1 MLHEHSVLTTDHLA
15 RLGFTSLRTAQQRL
29 QLLHRLGVLD
39 RFQPYRPSG
48 SAPLHHLLGPVGA
61 RILAAEE
68 GLDIAA
74 LGYRRQR
81 SLAVAHRLS
90 LGHDIGVATSIIDL
104 ATHPE
109 LRLTRWWSAARCA
122 RLYGH
127 HTRPDAYLTL
137 TTRTPTE
144 SPPRMSAGAVGWW
157 EMFYEYDTGTENLTT
172 LAAKLAGY
180 HRLAAA
186 TGIPTPVGFWITRP
200 RREPHARHAL
210 TGAHHALPHPQL
222 LMVLTGTPQLDL
234 DTAPADAHGLVGVD
248 QTAAGA
254 VWLPLHP
261 HPRHPGG
268 GRWTLTELA
277 AAVARTDESRG
288 RAHPREPD
296 TGSETWDLGPG
307 GRIELPAPDPYPPPD
322 LPPPTQTAPPA
333 SRPSTPR
340 PVARRVP
347 RERQAPS
354 PPGTSRPTTGEPG
367 WQPGPRS

>member
-1 MLHEHSVLTTDHLA
+1 MLHEHTVLTTDHLA
-15 RLGFTSLRTAQQRL
+15 RLGFSSLRTAQQRL

-39 RFQPYRPSG
+39 RFQPYRPTG
-48 SAPLHHLLGPVGA
+48 STPLHHLLGPVGA

-81 SLAVAHRLS
+81 ILAVAHRLS
-90 LGHDIGVATSIIDL
+90 LSHDIGVATSIVDL
-104 ATHPE
+104 ATHPH
-109 LRLTRWWSAARCA
+109 LHLTRWWSAARCA

-137 TTRTPTE
+137 TAHTPPG
-144 SPPRMSAGAVGWW
+144 SLPGLPRGSVGWW

-210 TGAHHALPHPQL
+210 AGAHHALPHPPL
-222 LMVLTGTPQLDL
+222 LTVLTGTPQPDL
-234 DTAPADAHGLVGVD
+234 HALELADRREPARID
-248 QTAAGA
+248 QTTAGA

-261 HPRHPGG
+261 HPHPRV

-277 AAVARTDESRG
+277 TTAGVGRG
-288 RAHPREPD
+288 RAPLPD
-296 TGSETWDLGPG
+296 PDPGGAWDLGPG
-307 GRIELPAPDPYPPPD
+307 GRVELAAPDPYPPPD
-322 LPPPTQTAPPA
+322 ATRSTPTAPHL
-333 SRPSTPR
+333 
-340 PVARRVP
+340 
-347 RERQAPS
+347 
-354 PPGTSRPTTGEPG
+354 
-367 WQPGPRS
+367 PRSSTLSTR